1 MRAMLPL
8 RLARSALFAAV
19 CVALAALAHWFAGGT
34 LPDPGQLALGAG
46 VVTAG
51 TAVAA
56 GREREPVLIA
66 LLLGSA
72 QLLLHGLFA
81 WHTAPASMPPGHGLA
96 SDVEM
101 ELCHLTAM
109 LLTGWWV
116 AKGETALW
124 SVLRRL
130 AVRVVLFLAPCPVR
144 PPAPPT
150 PAYVAPGIPY
160 ESVLRHAVVRRG
172 PPLPAAL

>member
-1 MRAMLPL
+1 MLPL

-19 CVALAALAHWFAGGT
+19 CVTLAALAHWFAGGT
-34 LPDPGQLALGAG
+34 LPSPARLALGAA
-46 VVTAG
+46 VVTAI

-66 LLLGSA
+66 LLLGAA
-72 QLLLHGLFA
+72 QLLLHGLFT
-81 WHTAPASMPPGHGLA
+81 WHAAPTAMPPGHGLA

-101 ELCHLTAM
+101 ELCHLTATLM
-109 LLTGWWV
+109 TGWWV
-116 AKGETALW
+116 ARGETALW

-130 AVRVVLFLAPCPVR
+130 AVRVVLLLAPCPIR
-144 PPAPPT
+144 PPAPSA
-150 PAYVAPGIPY
+150 PAYRAPGIPY
-160 ESVLRHAVVRRG
+160 ESVVLRHAVVRRG

>member
-19 CVALAALAHWFAGGT
+19 CVTLAALAHWFAGGT
-34 LPDPGQLALGAG
+34 LPGPGQIALGAG
-46 VVTAG
+46 VVTAI

-66 LLLGSA
+66 VLLGSA
-72 QLLLHGLFA
+72 QLLLHALFS
-81 WHTAPASMPPGHGLA
+81 WHAPMTPGHGLA

-109 LLTGWWV
+109 LVTGWWV
-116 AKGETALW
+116 ARGETALW

-130 AVRVVLFLAPCPVR
+130 AVRVMLILAPCPIR
-144 PPAPPT
+144 PPASPT
-150 PAYVAPGIPY
+150 PAYLAPSGIPY
-160 ESVLRHAVVRRG
+160 ESLLRHAVVRRG

>member
-19 CVALAALAHWFAGGT
+19 CVTLAALAHWFAGGT
-34 LPDPGQLALGAG
+34 LPGPGQIALGAG
-46 VVTAG
+46 VVTAI

-66 LLLGSA
+66 VLLGSA
-72 QLLLHGLFA
+72 QLLLHALFS
-81 WHTAPASMPPGHGLA
+81 WHAPMTPGHGLA

-109 LLTGWWV
+109 LVTGCWV
-116 AKGETALW
+116 ARGETALW

-130 AVRVVLFLAPCPVR
+130 AVRVMLILAPCPIR
-144 PPAPPT
+144 PPASPT
-150 PAYVAPGIPY
+150 PAYLAPSGIPY
-160 ESVLRHAVVRRG
+160 ESLLRHAVVRRG